1 MDTQTDCL
9 SYFLNNKLNIMIEH
23 LGVSLRA
30 AAGRAGVNQARF
42 AVLTMRL
49 SSLTRPAVA
58 GLFQAFG
65 FARTIP
71 HPGTRF
77 PPTFS
82 LRDYEEGRSRAA
94 HSDLWPEM
102 SRRAL

>member
-58 GLFQAFG
+58 GLFQASASSRQLRIPTHAFLLHFR
-65 FARTIP
+65 FATMKKVDPAPLIP
-71 HPGTRF
+71 TC
-77 PPTFS
+77 
-82 LRDYEEGRSRAA
+82 GRR
-94 HSDLWPEM
+94 
-102 SRRAL
+102 